1 MKPAQPFSP
10 FAVPLEGSQ
19 LIEASAGTGKT
30 YTITS
35 LFLRLILERPDM
47 DVRSIL
53 VVTFTEAATGE
64 LRDRVRSRLRGALDA
79 FQAGQAPADD
89 AFLQEL
95 LSRHDRDAAAAL
107 LTSAIADF
115 DEAAIFTIHGFCQ
128 RVLRD
133 LAFEAGGL
141 FDTELISSQDD
152 LVRRAVDD
160 FWRKTIYSQSRLFT
174 AYCLQT
180 NLTADSL
187 YSLVSSHVSKPEL
200 AIIPQETFVD
210 YAGAEQ
216 AFLQSFKQTKAIWEK
231 DKEEIRE
238 FLLNSKELK
247 RKNYQKRWV
256 EGWLDKLNAWLMA
269 QQPLPRLFDK
279 AERFTNASLSEAA
292 SSIPPRCAPFFNAFS
307 DLYPVVLG
315 LDPLYGRQVLAIK
328 AAAFEQVRRELEL
341 RKQAQNIQ
349 YFDDLLLRVYRGLIG
364 PEGSRLAAAVRA
376 RFAAALIDEFQD
388 TDPVQYAIFE
398 KIFRHADTALFL
410 IGDPKQA
417 IYSFRSA
424 DIFTYLN
431 AVGQIKK
438 RHCLGTN
445 WRSDPQLIRAVNALF
460 GRHGNPFLFE
470 QITFTDT
477 VSELA
482 QQAPAAPPF
491 ELWFVP
497 EAEHAELRVTKLRR
511 GIARCVAAEIVRLIA
526 GGEQPGNMA
535 VLVRT
540 HHEAAIV
547 QRELALRRVPSIRQ
561 STETIFDTPEAAE
574 LELVLRAVA
583 APGSERCL
591 RAALA
596 TVLLGHGAE
605 MLAQILQD
613 RPSHEAELTG
623 FNSLH
628 DLWLQQGC
636 FAMLRRLLV
645 EREVLERLIA
655 LPAGERRV
663 TNILHLAEVLHRQE
677 MQTAPGIDGLVQWLA
692 GQRNPDTP
700 RLDEH
705 QLRLES
711 DEDAVKIVT
720 IHKSKGLEYPI
731 VFCPYAWSGGKG
743 NNQQVLFHDPD
754 NGLRLTLDIGSEHSD
769 GHKKIAARETLAEDL
784 RLLYVSLTR
793 AKRRCYMVWGRFKNA
808 DTSAPAYLFHG
819 AGIDAAGNTA
829 AQMKERFNA
838 LSDKD
843 IRQELTDIENSSG
856 GAIAV
861 RDLQLFSASRQEAPI
876 TAQAQAQ
883 LIEPKFTGAI
893 SRRWRIAS
901 FSSLIA
907 GRPHEQEFPQS
918 DEFSASPASS
928 PAQEAGTMFTL
939 PGGARIGTMLHE
951 ILESADFADPKGLA
965 TQGLV
970 KEKLAQYGLEVR
982 WGAVISR
989 MLADVAAVSL
999 KGEGAACSL
1008 SGIDRSAQLHELG
1021 FYFPLRS
1028 MSKNA
1033 LANLFADARQPAFTG
1048 AIEELVFSPVAG
1060 YMNGFIDL
1068 VFRHDERFY
1077 IIDWKSN
1084 FLGAVPADYA
1094 PGRLMQAMR
1103 DNFYFLQYHLYTLAL
1118 HRYLKLRLPGYDYK
1132 NHFGGVFYIFLRGLS
1147 QNAPNQ
1153 GIFFDRPPRELIHE
1167 MEERLIEKTIG
1178 GHTSLVHP

>member
-1 MKPAQPFSP
+1 MKKLPLFSP

-35 LFLRLILERPDM
+35 LFLRLILERSDM
-47 DVRSIL
+47 DVRRIL

-64 LRDRVRSRLRGALDA
+64 LRDRIRTRLRGALDA
-79 FQAGQAPADD
+79 FLAGQAPADD

-95 LSRHDRDAAAAL
+95 LRGHDRDVAVKL

-160 FWRKTIYSQSRLFT
+160 FWRKNIYSQSRLFT

-180 NLTADSL
+180 GLTADSL
-187 YSLVSSHVSKPEL
+187 YSLVSRHVSKPEL
-200 AIIPQETFVD
+200 AIIPQKTIAD
-210 YAGAEQ
+210 YGGAEQ
-216 AFLQSFKQTKAIWEK
+216 TFLQNFNQTKALWEK
-231 DKEEIRE
+231 DHEEIRE
-238 FLLNSKELK
+238 FLLNSKDIK
-247 RKNYQKRWV
+247 RTNYQKRWV
-256 EGWLDKLNAWLMA
+256 AGWLDQLKAWFMA
-269 QQPLPRLFDK
+269 QPPLPQLFDK
-279 AERFTNASLSEAA
+279 AERFTTASLSRAEA
-292 SSIPPRCAPFFNAFS
+292 SIPPRCVPFFNGFS
-307 DLYPVVLG
+307 DLYTVVVG
-315 LDPLYGRQVLAIK
+315 LSTLYSEQVIAIK
-328 AAAFEQVRRELEL
+328 VAAFEQVRKELEL

-349 YFDDLLLRVYRGLIG
+349 YFDDLLLRVYRGLMG
-364 PEGSRLAAAVRA
+364 PEGSRLAAAVRT

-398 KIFRHADTALFL
+398 KIFRHADAALFL

-424 DIFTYLN
+424 DIFTYLD
-431 AVGQIKK
+431 AVSQVKK
-438 RHCLGTN
+438 RHLLATN
-445 WRSDPQLIRAVNALF
+445 WRSDPQLISAVNALF

-470 QITFTDT
+470 QISFTDA
-477 VSELA
+477 VSERVA
-482 QQAPAAPPF
+482 ETPAAPPF

-497 EAEHAELRVTKLRR
+497 EAQHAELRATKLRR

-526 GGEQPGNMA
+526 NKEKPGHMA
-535 VLVRT
+535 VLVRM

-561 STETIFDTPEAAE
+561 STETIFDTAEAAE

-583 APGSERCL
+583 APGSEGCL
-591 RAALA
+591 RAALS
-596 TVLLGHGAE
+596 TVLLGYGAE
-605 MLAQILQD
+605 KLAQLLQD
-613 RPSHEAELTG
+613 SPGHEAELTG

-628 DLWLQQGC
+628 DVWLQQGC
-636 FAMLRRLLV
+636 FAMLRRLFV

-677 MQTAPGIDGLVQWLA
+677 LQTAPGIDGLVQWLA

-731 VFCPYAWSGGKG
+731 VFCPYAWSGGKT
-743 NNQQVLFHDPD
+743 NNQQVLFHDPG
-754 NGLRLTLDIGSEHSD
+754 NGLRLTLDIGSEQSD
-769 GHKKIAARETLAEDL
+769 EHKKIAARETLAEDL

-808 DTSAPAYLFHG
+808 GTSAPAYLFHG
-819 AGIDAAGNTA
+819 AGIDAAGDIA
-829 AQMKERFNA
+829 AQMKERFAA
-838 LSDKD
+838 LSDED
-843 IRQELTDIENSSG
+843 IRQELEAIASSSG

-861 RDLQLFSASRQEAPI
+861 RDLKLDASARQEAPAA
-876 TAQAQAQ
+876 AQPQTQ
-883 LIEPKFTGAI
+883 LIKPKFTGII
-893 SRRWRIAS
+893 SRQWRIAS

-918 DEFSASPASS
+918 DEFSAPPASP
-928 PAQEAGTMFTL
+928 PAQEAGTMFSL

-951 ILESADFADPKGLA
+951 ILERADFAGPAGQP

-970 KEKLAQYGLEVR
+970 QEKLVQYGLDNK
-982 WGAVISR
+982 WAPVISR
-989 MLADVAAVSL
+989 MLADVAAVTL
-999 KGEGAACSL
+999 KGESASCNL

-1033 LANLFADARQPAFTG
+1033 LAGLFADARLPAFTG

-1084 FLGAVPADYA
+1084 FLGAAPADYA
-1094 PGRLMQAMR
+1094 PDRLMQAMR

-1118 HRYLKLRLPGYDYK
+1118 HRYLKLRLPGYDYGQ
-1132 NHFGGVFYIFLRGLS
+1132 HFGGVFYVFLRGLS
-1147 QNAPNQ
+1147 KDAPGQ
-1153 GIFFDRPPRELIHE
+1153 GIFFDRPPQELIQE
-1167 MEERLIEKTIG
+1167 MEERLIEK
-1178 GHTSLVHP
+1178 

>member
-95 LSRHDRDAAAAL
+95 LSRHDRDAAATL

-160 FWRKTIYSQSRLFT
+160 FWRKNIYSQSRLFT

-187 YSLVSSHVSKPEL
+187 YSLVIRHVSKPEL
-200 AIIPQETFVD
+200 VIVPLEAMVD
-210 YAGAEQ
+210 YVAAEEVL
-216 AFLQSFKQTKAIWEK
+216 LQVIPGIRLLWEANK
-231 DKEEIRE
+231 DEICS
-238 FLLNSKELK
+238 LLTDNKKLDGRKYQQRYVSGWAAEL
-247 RKNYQKRWV
+247 
-256 EGWLDKLNAWLMA
+256 DAWLA
-269 QQPLPRLFDK
+269 ADRPHVPLFAK
-279 AERFTNASLSEAA
+279 ASRFTNDELRLAA
-292 SSIPPRCAPFFNAFS
+292 KKDGPPVHPFFDAFS
-307 DLYPVVLG
+307 DFYGSTQELENLYS
-315 LDPLYGRQVLAIK
+315 RQVLAIK

-349 YFDDLLLRVYRGLIG
+349 YFDDLLLRVYRSLIG
-364 PEGSRLAAAVRA
+364 PGGSRLAAAVRS

-398 KIFRHADTALFL
+398 KIFRHPDAALFL

-431 AVGQIKK
+431 AVEQIKK
-438 RHCLGTN
+438 RHRLGTN

-470 QITFTDT
+470 KITFTDA
-477 VSELA
+477 VSERV

-497 EAEHAELRVTKLRR
+497 ESEHAELRVTKIRR
-511 GIARCVAAEIVRLIA
+511 CIARCVTAEIVRLIA
-526 GGEQPGNMA
+526 GGEQPEHMA

-547 QRELALRRVPSIRQ
+547 QHELALRRVPSIRQ
-561 STETIFDTPEAAE
+561 STETIFDTAEAAE

-583 APGSERCL
+583 APGSEGCL
-591 RAALA
+591 RAALS
-596 TVLLGHGAE
+596 TVLLGYGAE
-605 MLAQILQD
+605 KLAQLLQD
-613 RPSHEAELTG
+613 SPSHEAELTG

-645 EREVLERLIA
+645 ERSVLERLIS
-655 LPAGERRV
+655 LPGGERRV

-677 MQTAPGIDGLVQWLA
+677 LQTAPGIDGLVQWLA

-743 NNQQVLFHDPD
+743 NNQQVLFHDPG
-754 NGLRLTLDIGSEHSD
+754 NGLRLTLDIGSKQSD
-769 GHKKIAARETLAEDL
+769 EHKKIAARETLAEDL
-784 RLLYVSLTR
+784 RLLYVALTR
-793 AKRRCYMVWGRFKNA
+793 AKRRCYMVWGRFEKA
-808 DTSAPAYLFHG
+808 YTSAPAYLFHG
-819 AGIDAAGNTA
+819 AGIDAEGDTA

-838 LSDKD
+838 LLDKD
-843 IRQELTDIENSSG
+843 IRKELTDIENSSG

-861 RDLQLFSASRQEAPI
+861 RDLQFFSASRQEAPI

-951 ILESADFADPKGLA
+951 ILESADFADPAGQA
-965 TQGLV
+965 TLCHV
-970 KEKLAQYGLEVR
+970 KEKLVQYGLDTK
-982 WGAVISR
+982 WAPVISR
-989 MLADVAAVSL
+989 MLADVASVSL
-999 KGEGAACSL
+999 KGESAACSL
-1008 SGIDRSAQLHELG
+1008 SGIARSAQLHELG

-1033 LANLFADARQPAFTG
+1033 LAGLFANARQPAFTG
-1048 AIEELVFSPVAG
+1048 AIDELVFSPVAG
-1060 YMNGFIDL
+1060 YMNGFID
-1068 VFRHDERFY
+1068 VMFRHEERFY

-1084 FLGAVPADYA
+1084 FLGAAPADYA
-1094 PGRLMQAMR
+1094 PDRLMQAMR

-1118 HRYLKLRLPGYDYK
+1118 HRYLQVRLPGYDYK

-1147 QNAPNQ
+1147 KDTPGQ
-1153 GIFFDRPPRELIHE
+1153 GIFFDRPQQELIQE
-1167 MEERLIEKTIG
+1167 MEEGMIEKSRHAG
-1178 GHTSLVHP
+1178 V

>member
-1 MKPAQPFSP
+1 MRAPPSFSP

-35 LFLRLILERPDM
+35 LFLRLLLERPDM
-47 DVRSIL
+47 DVRRIL

-64 LRDRVRSRLRGALDA
+64 LRDRMRTRLRGALDA
-79 FQAGQAPADD
+79 FQAGSAPADD
-89 AFLQEL
+89 RFLQDL
-95 LSRHDRDAAAAL
+95 LARHDRDAAATL
-107 LTSAIADF
+107 LASAIADF

-128 RVLRD
+128 RVLHD

-152 LVRRAVDD
+152 LVQRAVDD
-160 FWRKTIYSQSRLFT
+160 FWRKNIYSQSRLFT
-174 AYCLQT
+174 DYCLQT
-180 NLTADSL
+180 GLTADSL
-187 YSLVSSHVSKPEL
+187 YSLVSRHVSKPEL
-200 AIIPQETFVD
+200 VIVPLETMVDYGTAEQTFV
-210 YAGAEQ
+210 Q
-216 AFLQSFKQTKAIWEK
+216 AIPGIRSLWEK
-231 DKEEIRE
+231 SKNEIQE
-238 FLLNSKELK
+238 ILSTSPGLNHNKY
-247 RKNYQKRWV
+247 RKDYV
-256 EGWLDKLNAWLMA
+256 GGWASQLDAWLADKNPHLPLFERASRFANQDMQA
-269 QQPLPRLFDK
+269 ASTKSPLPQH
-279 AERFTNASLSEAA
+279 
-292 SSIPPRCAPFFNAFS
+292 PFFDAFS
-307 DLYPVVLG
+307 DFYRNARDLEDIYS
-315 LDPLYGRQVLAIK
+315 RQVLAIK
-328 AAAFEQVRRELEL
+328 AASFEQVRKEIEL

-398 KIFRHADTALFL
+398 KIFRHPDTALFL

-424 DIFTYLN
+424 DIFTYLD
-431 AVGQIKK
+431 AVGQVKK
-438 RHCLGTN
+438 RHLLATN
-445 WRSDPQLIRAVNALF
+445 WRSDPQLISAVNSLF
-460 GRHGNPFLFE
+460 NRHANPFLFE
-470 QITFTDT
+470 QITFTDA
-477 VSELA
+477 VSERA
-482 QQAPAAPPF
+482 VEAPAAPPF

-497 EAEHAELRVTKLRR
+497 EAEHAEMRVTKLRR
-511 GIARCVAAEIVRLIA
+511 GIASCVAAEIARLIA
-526 GGEQPGNMA
+526 ADEKPGHMA

-547 QRELALRRVPSIRQ
+547 QRELAQRKVPCIRQ

-583 APGSERCL
+583 EPGSEGCL

-596 TVLLGHGAE
+596 TVLLGYGAE
-605 MLAQILQD
+605 KLAQLLQD
-613 RPSHEAELTG
+613 SPGHEAELTG

-636 FAMLRRLLV
+636 FGMLRQLLV
-645 EREVLERLIA
+645 ERSVLERMIA
-655 LPAGERRV
+655 LPQGERRV

-677 MQTAPGIDGLVQWLA
+677 LQTAPGIDGLVQWLA
-692 GQRNPDTP
+692 GQRNPDSA

-711 DEDAVKIVT
+711 DEEAVKIVT

-754 NGLRLTLDIGSEHSD
+754 NGLRLTLDIGSAQSD
-769 GHKKIAARETLAEDL
+769 EHKKIAARETLAEDL
-784 RLLYVSLTR
+784 RLLYVALTR
-793 AKRRCYMVWGRFKNA
+793 AKRRCYMVWGNFDKA
-808 DTSAPAYLFHG
+808 YASAPAYLFHG
-819 AGIDAAGNTA
+819 AGIDPVGDTA
-829 AQMKERFNA
+829 VQMKERFKN
-838 LSDKD
+838 LEDKD
-843 IRQELTDIENSSG
+843 IRQELEAIANRSG

-861 RDLQLFSASRQEAPI
+861 LNLQLGAASRLQAPAA
-876 TAQAQAQ
+876 AQQQMQ
-883 LIEPKFTGAI
+883 LAEPKFTGVI
-893 SRRWRIAS
+893 SRQWRIAS

-918 DEFSASPASS
+918 DEFSALPASP
-928 PAQEAGTMFTL
+928 PAQEAGTMFSL

-951 ILESADFADPKGLA
+951 ILERADFADPAGLT

-970 KEKLAQYGLEVR
+970 QEKLSQYGVDNK
-982 WGAVISR
+982 WAPVINR
-989 MLADVAAVSL
+989 MLADVAAVAL
-999 KGEGAACSL
+999 NGESSSCSL
-1008 SGIDRSAQLHELG
+1008 NGIDRSAQLHELG

-1028 MSKNA
+1028 LSKNA
-1033 LANLFADARQPAFTG
+1033 LAGIFADARQPAFTG

-1068 VFRHDERFY
+1068 VFRHDDRFY

-1084 FLGAVPADYA
+1084 FLGAAPADYA
-1094 PGRLMQAMR
+1094 PDRLTQAMR
-1103 DNFYFLQYHLYTLAL
+1103 DNFYFLQYHLYALAL
-1118 HRYLKLRLPGYDYK
+1118 HRYLKLRLPDYDYEK
-1132 NHFGGVFYIFLRGLS
+1132 YFGGVFYVFLRGLS
-1147 QNAPNQ
+1147 KDAPGR
-1153 GIFFDRPPRELIHE
+1153 GIFFDRPPQELIRE
-1167 MEERLIEKTIG
+1167 MEEGLIEKAIG
-1178 GHTSLVHP
+1178 

>member
-1 MKPAQPFSP
+1 MKKPQTFSP
-10 FAVPLEGSQ
+10 FNVPLDGSQ

-47 DVRSIL
+47 DVRRIL

-79 FQAGQAPADD
+79 FQAGAAPADD

-95 LSRHDRDAAAAL
+95 LARHNRDAAVGL

-152 LVRRAVDD
+152 LIQRAVDD
-160 FWRKTIYSQSRLFT
+160 FWRKNIYSQSRLFT
-174 AYCLQT
+174 DYCLQT
-180 NLTADSL
+180 GLTADSL
-187 YSLVSSHVSKPEL
+187 YSLVSRHVSKPEL
-200 AIIPQETFVD
+200 VIVPLETMVD
-210 YAGAEQ
+210 FGRTEQ
-216 AFLQSFKQTKAIWEK
+216 AFVQALPGIRSLWEK
-231 DKEEIRE
+231 SKNEIQE
-238 FLLNSKELK
+238 ILSTSPGLNHSKY
-247 RKNYQKRWV
+247 RKDYV
-256 EGWLDKLNAWLMA
+256 GGWASQLDAWLA
-269 QQPLPRLFDK
+269 DKNPHLPLTK
-279 AERFTNASLSEAA
+279 NAARFTNQALQTAETKK
-292 SSIPPRCAPFFNAFS
+292 PLPQHPFFDAFS
-307 DLYPVVLG
+307 DVYASAQELEDLYR
-315 LDPLYGRQVLAIK
+315 RQVLAIK
-328 AAAFEQVRRELEL
+328 ATAFEQVRRELEL

-349 YFDDLLLRVYRGLIG
+349 YFDDLLLRVYRGLMG
-364 PEGSRLAAAVRA
+364 SEGRSLAAAVRA

-398 KIFRHADTALFL
+398 KIFRHPDAALFL

-424 DIFTYLN
+424 DIFTYLD
-431 AVGQIKK
+431 AVGQVKT
-438 RHCLGTN
+438 RHLLSTN
-445 WRSDPQLIRAVNALF
+445 WRSDPQLISAVNALF
-460 GRHGNPFLFE
+460 GRHANPFLFE
-470 QITFTDT
+470 KITFTDA
-477 VSELA
+477 VSERMMET
-482 QQAPAAPPF
+482 PATPPF

-497 EAEHAELRVTKLRR
+497 EAQHTDLRITKLRR
-511 GIARCVAAEIVRLIA
+511 GIACCVANEIVHLIA
-526 GGEQPGNMA
+526 NDEKPGHMA

-547 QRELALRRVPSIRQ
+547 QHELALRRVPSIRQ

-583 APGSERCL
+583 TPGSEGRL

-596 TVLLGHGAE
+596 TVLLGYGAE
-605 MLAQILQD
+605 KLTQLLQD
-613 RPSHEAELTG
+613 SPSHEAELTS

-636 FAMLRRLLV
+636 FAMLRQLLV
-645 EREVLERLIA
+645 ERSVLERLIA

-677 MQTAPGIDGLVQWLA
+677 LQTAPGIDGLVQWLA
-692 GQRNPDTP
+692 CQRNPDTP
-700 RLDEH
+700 CLDEH

-731 VFCPYAWSGGKG
+731 VFCPYAWSGGKA
-743 NNQQVLFHDPD
+743 NNQQALFHDPD
-754 NGLRLTLDIGSEHSD
+754 NGLRLTLDIGSKRFDE
-769 GHKKIAARETLAEDL
+769 HKKIAARETLAEDL

-793 AKRRCYMVWGRFKNA
+793 AKRRCYMVWGNFDKA
-808 DTSAPAYLFHG
+808 CSSAPAYLFHG
-819 AGIDAAGNTA
+819 AGIDPTGDTP
-829 AQMKERFNA
+829 AQMMELFTR
-838 LSDKD
+838 LTDED
-843 IRQELTDIENSSG
+843 MRQELEAIANKSG

-861 RDLQLFSASRQEAPI
+861 RDLKLGAAVHQDTSAVPQP
-876 TAQAQAQ
+876 QAQ
-883 LIEPKFTGAI
+883 LVKPLFSGTI
-893 SRRWRIAS
+893 SRQWRIAS

-907 GRPHEQEFPQS
+907 GRPHEQEFPQT
-918 DEFSASPASS
+918 DEFSTPPAPSS
-928 PAQEAGTMFTL
+928 AQEAGSMFSL
-939 PGGARIGTMLHE
+939 PGGSRIGTMLHE
-951 ILESADFADPKGLA
+951 ILEKTDFADPAGRF

-970 KEKLAQYGLEVR
+970 QEKLSQYGLEPR
-982 WGAVISR
+982 WEGVISR

-999 KGEGAACSL
+999 QGESSSCSL
-1008 SGIDRSAQLHELG
+1008 GGIDRSAQLHELG

-1028 MSKNA
+1028 MSKNN
-1033 LANLFADARQPAFTG
+1033 LAGLFADAGFPAFTG
-1048 AIEELVFSPVAG
+1048 VIEELVFSPVAG

-1068 VFRHDERFY
+1068 IFCHDERFY

-1084 FLGAVPADYA
+1084 FLGAAPADYA

-1118 HRYLKLRLPGYDYK
+1118 HLYLTLRLPGYEYAQ
-1132 NHFGGVFYIFLRGLS
+1132 HFGGVFYVFLRGLS
-1147 QNAPNQ
+1147 KDAPGQ
-1153 GIFFDRPPRELIHE
+1153 GIFYDRPSYDLIRKMNE
-1167 MEERLIEKTIG
+1167 GLIQSK
-1178 GHTSLVHP
+1178 PD